1 MKKLVILAVVLLG
14 FAATSF
20 AQLSATA
27 NAYANIQASL
37 SISKTA
43 DLNFGNI
50 YSPVVAGGGT
60 VAVAANSAGT
70 RTVASGTVVLG
81 TGSGAS
87 AKFTINGLPSTA
99 PHIAL
104 TSNPITLTSG
114 TNTMTVTLTSSE
126 GGTIALGA
134 GGSAVLYIG
143 GVLTLAQN
151 QAVGYYT
158 NNTDLIVTT
167 NY

>member
-20 AQLSATA
+20 AQVSATA
-27 NAYANIQASL
+27 TATANIQTSL
-37 SISKTA
+37 SISKSV

-50 YSPVVAGGGT
+50 YSPVNGGGT
-60 VAVAANSAGT
+60 VTLAASSAVTRAASAN
-70 RTVASGTVVLG
+70 VVLG
-81 TGSGAS
+81 TGNGSA
-87 AKFTINGLPSTA
+87 AKFQITGLPNTN
-99 PHIAL
+99 PHVSWSL
-104 TSNPITLTSG
+104 NPITLTSG
-114 TNTMTVTLTSSE
+114 VNTMSVTLSSST
-126 GGTIALGA
+126 GGTIALDASGNA
-134 GGSAVLYIG
+134 TLYIG

-158 NNTDLIVTT
+158 NNSDLTITT